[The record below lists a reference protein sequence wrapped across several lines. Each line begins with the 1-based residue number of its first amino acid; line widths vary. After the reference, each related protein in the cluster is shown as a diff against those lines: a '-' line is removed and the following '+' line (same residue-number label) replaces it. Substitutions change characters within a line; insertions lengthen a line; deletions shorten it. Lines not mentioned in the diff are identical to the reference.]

1 MAKLI
6 ISLKGMNVRDYVLDK
21 GRITV
26 GRNSHNDIVLN
37 EPVVSGEHAAIQL
50 EGGASVTDLGSTNG
64 TFVNGKLITKLPLQ
78 HNDVIAI
85 GSHELLFV
93 DESVQDFAATVVLQQ
108 QDDSAAAGQ
117 AALKILNGPRRGEVM
132 PITKQRT
139 ALGKPGV
146 QVAVIMQKGS
156 GYELLPIEVGG
167 KAISTRLNGRQLES
181 AAEPL
186 AVGDVIEIADVR
198 LEFVRQ

>member
-6 ISLKGMNVRDYVLDK
+6 ISLNGVNVRDYELTHD
-21 GRITV
+21 RITI
-26 GRNSHNDIVLN
+26 GRNSNNDIVLN

-50 EGGASVTDLGSTNG
+50 QGGASVTDLGSTNG
-64 TFVNGKLITKLPLQ
+64 THLNGQLINKQPLQ

-85 GSHELLFV
+85 GSHELRFI

-108 QDDSAAAGQ
+108 DDMATAGG
-117 AALKILNGPRRGEVM
+117 AALKILNGPRSGEVM
-132 PITKQRT
+132 LITRPNT
-139 ALGKPGV
+139 SLGKPGV
-146 QVAVIMQKGS
+146 QVAVIMQQGET
-156 GYELLPIEVGG
+156 YQLQPVELSG
-167 KAISTRLNGRQLES
+167 KAITTRLNGRPLES

-186 AVGDVIEIADVR
+186 KEGDVIEIADVR